1 MNGRNRRAIREPAGF
16 MSLGSWSQEAPEVG
30 HTSQEAPRHV
40 VVVVVM
46 GDSEETSEVGLE
58 PTTHSERPKW

>member
-1 MNGRNRRAIREPAGF
+1 
-16 MSLGSWSQEAPEVG
+16 MSLGSWSQEAPEVD

-46 GDSEETSEVGLE
+46 GDSEETSEVELE